1 MMSLVFEVLNVTSH
15 FSPIELLQLDQ
26 RRDQLPDSN
35 HFEFRRSTSLWFH
48 LHRYLLSMCKCWSSG
63 RNGRHYFCQ
72 VGRVW
77 WRYSAEEWY
86 PWIIKCFGLSVKTPP
101 LSHSSVSLY
110 LTALNFRT
118 RSAKPTSNILTP
130 SFFADWGT
138 LNFARVGNNWC
149 FQVTESSFVPQVTWP
164 QQGFI
169 TRDPKCPH
177 QLLCT
182 VPNAEK
188 EMPSNFSG
196 NSCWIF
202 CFAMQK
208 FDYISQLSFHT
219 VLSWQVLFLVTS
231 YTHALYVKVIL
242 TVTRIIVHLLFRA
255 ILELR
260 SLYDYLHLIVGKSY
274 NRQAKSNNVSKN
286 YVILKQQNETPIF
299 VVY

>member
-188 EMPSNFSG
+188 KCPQTSVGTRVEFFVLLCKNLIISR
-196 NSCWIF
+196 NSVFILCYRDKYYFWWRHIRMRSMLRLSWLLQELSYTF
-202 CFAMQK
+202 CFVQ
-208 FDYISQLSFHT
+208 
-219 VLSWQVLFLVTS
+219 
-231 YTHALYVKVIL
+231 
-242 TVTRIIVHLLFRA
+242 
-255 ILELR
+255 
-260 SLYDYLHLIVGKSY
+260 SL
-274 NRQAKSNNVSKN
+274 N
-286 YVILKQQNETPIF
+286 YVQFMTIYI
-299 VVY
+299 